1 MILHR
6 QREGKYRDKEIV
18 TILKDRKRQGID
30 VERRE
35 KQKEKRMTKVT
46 EMKMEKDM
54 KVLVG
59 KQTDTYIDRETTIK
73 EKIKGHPIDDTEPT
87 KHRDK

>member
-1 MILHR
+1 
-6 QREGKYRDKEIV
+6 
-18 TILKDRKRQGID
+18 
-30 VERRE
+30 
-35 KQKEKRMTKVT
+35 MTKET

-87 KHRDK
+87 KHRDKQMRLKDITCKSRQNRSSFTVLGNTERYTDGKEGRQS

>member
-1 MILHR
+1 
-6 QREGKYRDKEIV
+6 
-18 TILKDRKRQGID
+18 
-30 VERRE
+30 
-35 KQKEKRMTKVT
+35 MTKET

-73 EKIKGHPIDDTEPT
+73 EKIRRHPIDDTEHT
-87 KHRDK
+87 RHRDK